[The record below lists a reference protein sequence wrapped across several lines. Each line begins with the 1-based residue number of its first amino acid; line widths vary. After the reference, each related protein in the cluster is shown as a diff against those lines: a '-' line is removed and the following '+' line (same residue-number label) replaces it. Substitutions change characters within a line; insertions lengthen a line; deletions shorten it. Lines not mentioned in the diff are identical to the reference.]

1 MDTTTTLLLLLAGV
15 LLVSGVWMA
24 KLAARIG
31 VPALVLFLGIGM
43 VLGSDISG
51 FVYFDDAWLSQ
62 FVGTM
67 ALILI
72 LLDGGL
78 QTSWH
83 HLRPVMRPA
92 LSLATLGVLITVGVI
107 GLVAHYLL
115 GAPWPFALLIGAIV
129 GSTDASAVFAVIGE
143 QNIPDRLKALLEAES
158 GLNDPMAVFL
168 TLLMLNWAKLGQ
180 LDLMSA
186 VGSLLWEAALGIIIG
201 LGAGY
206 LLVKLMRMIRLGS
219 AGLYPILMVG
229 AAILTFA
236 LTGWLHGSGFL
247 AVYML
252 AVTLGGA
259 ELPLKSSLISFHQ
272 GLGWLAQMVMFILL
286 GLLVFPR
293 QMLPQI
299 WPGLLIAVTLLLV
312 ARPIAV
318 WLSTLGMN
326 FRWQE
331 RLLVAWS
338 GLRGAVPIILATYPM
353 LAGLPESH
361 AIFHLVFFV
370 VLTSAVLQG
379 TTIPALAGRLGL
391 VSGHSTTRPV
401 RLELLSIG
409 RVGVELLELELLPGS
424 CPVGLPLA
432 KVPLPEG
439 ATVSALLR
447 GERLL
452 APRGATRLEAG
463 DVLFML
469 VQREQVEAVRA
480 VLA

>member
-15 LLVSGVWMA
+15 LLVTGVWMA

-51 FVYFDDAWLSQ
+51 MVYFDDAWLSQ

-92 LSLATLGVLITVGVI
+92 LSLATVGVLITVGVI
-107 GLVAHYLL
+107 GTVAHYLL
-115 GAPWPFALLIGAIV
+115 GAPWSFALLIGAIV

-168 TLLMLNWAKLGQ
+168 TLFMLDWAKLGQ
-180 LDLMSA
+180 PDLLHGI
-186 VGSLLWEAALGIIIG
+186 GSLLWEALLGVAIG

-206 LLVKLMRMIRLGS
+206 LLIRVMRKIRLGS
-219 AGLYPILMVG
+219 AGLYPILVVG
-229 AAILTFA
+229 AGIATFA
-236 LTGWLHGSGFL
+236 LTGWFHGSGFL
-247 AVYML
+247 AVYIL

-259 ELPLKSSLISFHQ
+259 ELPLKSSLLSFQQ

-299 WPGLLIAVTLLLV
+299 WPGVLLALTLLLV
-312 ARPIAV
+312 ARPLAV
-318 WLSTLGMN
+318 WLSTIGMG

-331 RLLVAWS
+331 KLLVAWS

-361 AIFHLVFFV
+361 RIFHLVFFV

-379 TTIPALAGRLGL
+379 TTIPALANRLGL
-391 VSGHSTTRPV
+391 VDGHVAKRTV
-401 RLELLSIG
+401 KLELLSIG
-409 RVGVELLELELLPGS
+409 RIGVELLEIELLPGS
-424 CPVGLPLA
+424 AQVGQFLA
-432 KVPLPEG
+432 RVPLPEG

-447 GERLL
+447 GERLI
-452 APRGATRLEAG
+452 APRGSTRLEAG
-463 DVLFML
+463 DVLFLL
-469 VQREQVEAVRA
+469 VQREQVAAVRA